1 MPNIKFT
8 NEDER
13 RNSAVINMTSAG
25 TGNEKSSTNMHRSEY
40 SSSTLAMPMP
50 DIPMSMQDDFNWDEY
65 TEDGEADKEKDE
77 GAREVRGF
85 WRLHPLLRSLCIM
98 LGGGII
104 LIIPVIG
111 VMASH
116 PDLPFRDTLDENAP
130 NHQNDYNLQCVARS
144 FALLTAI
151 WVSGVF
157 IYHLVDLIPDGV
169 IRVWRLF
176 KGKRGLEK
184 LKDRLQL
191 FVSIKLYIKLIVN
204 SATSLVCFV
213 IMFPAASYRFTGKLE
228 DGNSSWDQVLF
239 QINVVIFFA
248 CIIIAVEK
256 LILKITATRFHRSA
270 YKDRIEQQTY
280 ASWVLDH
287 LNRSR
292 EDDSARNTPHM
303 ESNISTFSTGGNDAG
318 ESRKDLLNNSAG
330 PYGDNDEKNRGISE
344 LNTPPPLKERS
355 SSSFWRRST
364 FSSNRPK
371 HGKKP
376 SKSFASRLWNIRD
389 MAMDGG
395 IDMNSNQYASRLA
408 RKLFMALH
416 GDRDYLIVDDFLPYF
431 EKEEDAI
438 KAFEFFDRDN
448 NGDISKREMRDR
460 VILIYKERRQLLAA
474 LGDMSQVVGKLDMLL
489 TVFALIVVII
499 IALMVFGLD
508 ALKSLATLGTLIL
521 GWSFVFGGS
530 MKNLL
535 ECVIFLFQVH
545 PYDVGDMVVIATE
558 TMTVHKLRLLS
569 TIFFKSDG
577 TYAIYPNAQL
587 ATMKIENLQRSKPQ
601 SESIVISFDYTTPS
615 NKIYELRDRMNAYVE
630 DHPRELIAPVGF
642 SINALENSNRIAINV
657 GINYKDSWQEWGKR
671 FDTKTRFAFA
681 LRETMVELGMTY
693 ALPLQPVSM
702 VPQPPSYEDVHP
714 KPESSRNAGG
724 RGLSDDDDDDDIFGP
739 SNTNMNR
746 RERRIIDHQSHAT
759 SQGGG
764 GGNGDNSG
772 GAAAAAS
779 TAAAGAIIASA
790 I

>member
-8 NEDER
+8 NDDER
-13 RNSAVINMTSAG
+13 RNSAIINMPSAG
-25 TGNEKSSTNMHRSEY
+25 TGNEKPTNMRRSEY
-40 SSSTLAMPMP
+40 SSSTLAAPMP
-50 DIPMSMQDDFNWDEY
+50 DIPMNMQDDFNWDEY
-65 TEDGEADKEKDE
+65 TEDGEDSKEKDE
-77 GAREVRGF
+77 GSREVRGF

-98 LGGGII
+98 LGGGIV

-116 PDLPFRDTLDENAP
+116 PDLPFRDALDENAP

-169 IRVWRLF
+169 MRVWRLF

-191 FVSIKLYIKLIVN
+191 FVAIKLYIKLIVN

-270 YKDRIEQQTY
+270 YKDRIAQQTY

-292 EDDSARNTPHM
+292 EDDSARNTPYM
-303 ESNISTFSTGGNDAG
+303 ESNISTFSSAGNEAG
-318 ESRKDLLNNSAG
+318 ESRKDLLNSPAG
-330 PYGDNDEKNRGISE
+330 PYGDSDEKGRGISE

-364 FSSNRPK
+364 FSSSRPK

-408 RKLFMALH
+408 RKLFTALH
-416 GDRDYLIVDDFLPYF
+416 GDRDYLVVDDFLPYF

-438 KAFEFFDRDN
+438 KAFEFFDKDN

-545 PYDVGDMVVIATE
+545 PYDVGDMVMIGTD
-558 TMTVHKLRLLS
+558 TLTVHKLRLLS
-569 TIFFKSDG
+569 TIFFKTDG
-577 TYAIYPNAQL
+577 TYTIYPNAQL
-587 ATMKIENLQRSKPQ
+587 ATMKIQNLHRSKPQ
-601 SESIVISFDYTTPS
+601 SESITIAFDYTTPS
-615 NKIYELRDRMNAYVE
+615 HKIYELRDRMNAYVE
-630 DHPRELIAPVGF
+630 DNPRELIAPVGF
-642 SINALENSNRIAINV
+642 SINELENSNRISINV

-671 FDTKTRFAFA
+671 FDTKTNFAFA
-681 LRETMVELGMTY
+681 LRDAMNELGMTY
-693 ALPLQPVSM
+693 AMPLQPVSM
-702 VPQPPSYEDVHP
+702 VPQPPSYEA
-714 KPESSRNAGG
+714 SNSRPASGPNGEEH
-724 RGLSDDDDDDDIFGP
+724 RQSDDDDDIFGP
-739 SNTNMNR
+739 NTANMHR
-746 RERRIIDHQSHAT
+746 RERRVVDQQSQAA

-764 GGNGDNSG
+764 SGDSG

-779 TAAAGAIIASA
+779 TAAAAGAMIASG